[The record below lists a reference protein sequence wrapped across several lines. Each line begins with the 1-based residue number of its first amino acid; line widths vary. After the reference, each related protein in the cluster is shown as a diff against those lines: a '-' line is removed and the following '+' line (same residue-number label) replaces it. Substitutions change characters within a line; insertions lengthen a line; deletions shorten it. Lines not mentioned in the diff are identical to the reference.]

1 MNYKLAGIKR
11 QVDYSPN
18 HIENDS
24 LILLKTSEELRN
36 LGAEVVIY
44 NEGTVLDN
52 HIAAD
57 FIFSMAQGPATQ
69 EILFRIEKK
78 GINMINSPQS
88 VTNCYRVN
96 MVKKLTENGIPF
108 PKSIIIKTG
117 TQCQFKIDDFNS
129 KKIWLKRGD
138 VHAVHREDVTLVYS
152 EEEKNNI
159 ISEFANRKI
168 SEAVLQEHIEGD
180 LIKFYALRETD
191 FFYWLRINGNQPV
204 KFDIDELKR
213 LAHCCAEILGLYV
226 FGGDAIISEDGNIS
240 IIDINDWPSFAPI
253 RDEASKQIAKL
264 IFNKAGSSGT

>member
-44 NEGTVLDN
+44 NEEAILDN

-69 EILFRIEKK
+69 EILFRIEKN

-117 TQCQFKIDDFNS
+117 NPMS
-129 KKIWLKRGD
+129 
-138 VHAVHREDVTLVYS
+138 V
-152 EEEKNNI
+152 
-159 ISEFANRKI
+159 
-168 SEAVLQEHIEGD
+168 
-180 LIKFYALRETD
+180 
-191 FFYWLRINGNQPV
+191 
-204 KFDIDELKR
+204 
-213 LAHCCAEILGLYV
+213 
-226 FGGDAIISEDGNIS
+226 
-240 IIDINDWPSFAPI
+240 
-253 RDEASKQIAKL
+253 
-264 IFNKAGSSGT
+264 